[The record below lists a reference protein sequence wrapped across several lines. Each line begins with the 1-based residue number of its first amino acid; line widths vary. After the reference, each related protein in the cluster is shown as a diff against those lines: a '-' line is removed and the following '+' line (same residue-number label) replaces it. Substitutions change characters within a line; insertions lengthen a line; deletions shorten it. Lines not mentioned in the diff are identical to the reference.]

1 MTKQD
6 SNSIES
12 KIILNDTILK
22 NIVKHVKEE
31 VNSYDILDK
40 NTKKANLR
48 INFLEKNG
56 GSDSEK
62 EELAKKIEENRMSLR
77 KIEDDNKAGNLVK
90 VIIEKVFKDDSVN
103 VIGNVRP
110 VKDKSDEIGVRPKE
124 MGVENYIQK
133 MIDRHFYLNKIRNK
147 SIESP
152 FTKKQEGPIRVIR

>member
-1 MTKQD
+1 MTTKQD
-6 SNSIES
+6 SNLVES

-22 NIVKHVKEE
+22 NIVKYVKEE

-48 INFLEKNG
+48 INFLEKKG

-62 EELAKKIEENRMSLR
+62 EELTKKIEENRMSLR

-103 VIGNVRP
+103 VIDNAIP
-110 VKDKSDEIGVRPKE
+110 VKDKSNEI
-124 MGVENYIQK
+124 GVENYIQK